1 MANNDTLKNIIGVAL
16 VVCLVCSVLVASVA
30 VALKPRQEKNQT
42 LEKLKN
48 ILIAGGLIDEK
59 DKGADVEGIF
69 SQKVTGTIID
79 LKTGDFLAKDKQTGL
94 LAPNQFDLKKNAN
107 DTKLSS
113 EVPEKL
119 SFSGIK
125 RVPVNM
131 AVYFAKD
138 AGEISKIILPLFGKG
153 LWSTMYG
160 FIALDKDLK
169 TVKGFTFYEHGET
182 PGLGGE
188 VDNPKWKALW
198 KGKLAF
204 DDNEHLVLQVI
215 KSHAPAGSKTEID
228 GLSGATLTT
237 RGVNAMVKFW
247 FGEEGYYRPF
257 LDKLKKEGLH
267 E

>member
-1 MANNDTLKNIIGVAL
+1 MANNDTLKNIIGMAL

-59 DKGADVEGIF
+59 DKSADIEGIF
-69 SQKVTGTIID
+69 SEKVTGTVID
-79 LKTGDFLAKDKQTGL
+79 LKTGRVLAKDKQTGL
-94 LAPNQFDLKKNAN
+94 LAPSNFDLKRAASDLK
-107 DTKLSS
+107 TSM
-113 EVPEKL
+113 EVPSGL
-119 SFSGIK
+119 PSRGIK

-131 AVYFAKD
+131 AVYYVKEG
-138 AGEISKIILPLFGKG
+138 GEIDKVVLPLFAKG

-160 FIALDKDLK
+160 FIALKKDLK
-169 TVKGFTFYEHGET
+169 TVSGFTYYEHGET

-188 VDNPKWKALW
+188 VDNPKWKSLW
-198 KGKLAF
+198 KDKLIYDDAGKM
-204 DDNEHLVLQVI
+204 VLKVI
-215 KSHAPAGSKTEID
+215 KSVAPPDSKTEID

-237 RGVNAMVKFW
+237 RGVDAMLGFW
-247 FGEEGYYRPF
+247 LGEKGYYKPF
-257 LDKLKKEGLH
+257 LDILKKEGLH